1 VLGQPHPHTLEE
13 LIRECQKC
21 KDSLDDFEAW
31 NSGKNITN
39 SSKELDFVVEPF
51 ETPQGWQ
58 DQDPKDWTPK
68 HEYGGKRIPIR
79 LQVFMHVLSVLESGV
94 RFGDYKGAH
103 KLDKNDPLWLHAKEV
118 DMLKV
123 VLCRFIKSQLT
134 GQALIDAL
142 DKAKDVDKPEPLS
155 LSKADVRAA
164 KIIKALS
171 KGLSE
176 GGDGSASTCTFG
188 FVLQTVLDEAAAT
201 EWELEALLDHFHALF
216 ASKPVGKAEVIA
228 GRAYT
233 GPLYVKM
240 NGSLRKASK
249 KFGEQAHL
257 KGNSYTNLVYS
268 ANSLLRKF
276 SQICIIPPGRKVY
289 RGMSGYRLP
298 DCFLVCF
305 GGGGRGGVDFAFL
318 STSTKLEVA
327 VSYIGDKAMPILFEF
342 DVGDID
348 RGASLSFLV
357 CPCTCI
363 CIFKCS
369 IQHIYVLCLLQV
381 IFEQDECF
389 LYYILYTYIIFIF
402 YMYVHIILYNK
413 VSVCLCVCVCM
424 CVCVCVVA
432 VPDRGR
438 STHPA
443 PVLPG
448 GDWRALLHE
457 YRQGRSD
464 GLPCAYQLQ
473 PQVSGAQVFER
484 EHILYTLSM

>member
-1 VLGQPHPHTLEE
+1 MLGQPHPNTLEE

-58 DQDPKDWTPK
+58 GQDPEDWKPK
-68 HEYGGKRIPIR
+68 HEYGGNRIPIR
-79 LQVFMHVLSVLESGV
+79 LEVFMHVLSAVSESGV

-134 GQALIDAL
+134 GQALINAL
-142 DKAKDVDKPEPLS
+142 DKAKDVDKPAPLS

-228 GRAYT
+228 ERIQAI
-233 GPLYVKM
+233 
-240 NGSLRKASK
+240 ASC
-249 KFGEQAHL
+249 A
-257 KGNSYTNLVYS
+257 SSRRS
-268 ANSLLRKF
+268 A
-276 SQICIIPPGRKVY
+276 
-289 RGMSGYRLP
+289 
-298 DCFLVCF
+298 
-305 GGGGRGGVDFAFL
+305 
-318 STSTKLEVA
+318 
-327 VSYIGDKAMPILFEF
+327 
-342 DVGDID
+342 
-348 RGASLSFLV
+348 SFLV
-357 CPCTCI
+357 AARCI
-363 CIFKCS
+363 
-369 IQHIYVLCLLQV
+369 
-381 IFEQDECF
+381 
-389 LYYILYTYIIFIF
+389 
-402 YMYVHIILYNK
+402 
-413 VSVCLCVCVCM
+413 
-424 CVCVCVVA
+424 A
-432 VPDRGR
+432 G
-438 STHPA
+438 
-443 PVLPG
+443 
-448 GDWRALLHE
+448 
-457 YRQGRSD
+457 
-464 GLPCAYQLQ
+464 
-473 PQVSGAQVFER
+473 
-484 EHILYTLSM
+484 